1 MQRVNAEVSEITNQD
16 LKDIAEIEKKLFGD
30 AWSEK
35 MFAEHLEYNPQSVNL
50 KAKVDGK
57 IAAYIVTSGM
67 FETLDIDIVA
77 TDRDF
82 QKQGLAQV
90 LIDELTARTPDTDIY
105 MLEVRESNI
114 PAISLYL
121 KNGFEKVTVRK
132 NYYTKPSENAII
144 MSKKRKRGC

>member
-1 MQRVNAEVSEITNQD
+1 M
-16 LKDIAEIEKKLFGD
+16 
-30 AWSEK
+30 
-35 MFAEHLEYNPQSVNL
+35 NL